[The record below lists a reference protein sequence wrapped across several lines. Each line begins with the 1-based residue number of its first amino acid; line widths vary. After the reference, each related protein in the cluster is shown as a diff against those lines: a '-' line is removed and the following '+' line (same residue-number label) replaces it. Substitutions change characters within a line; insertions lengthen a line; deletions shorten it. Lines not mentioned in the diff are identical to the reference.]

1 MVKYIALILAFLA
14 LGLITRINSVS
25 PERTENALKQLETGD
40 MSAELH
46 REHIFINSGYSFAFA
61 GLGLLGL
68 GLIASD
74 LYKFFSIKT
83 TAIMIGL
90 TILMTTGCR
99 RPFEPIKLE
108 KISTNEEAFLLPL
121 TGDLAKQTTSNTE
134 EYLTKNLVFVKQVKI
149 PQQWVSKGYETFFWN
164 GEWQDAATLIKV
176 NKSPVTREWTAGK
189 DSGTSEKN
197 EAIWVMTADQ
207 VEFSTGWTC
216 TARIADRDESV
227 KFLHNYPNGSLE
239 SVMDKEIRARLQSS
253 WTLEVTDLPMDEL
266 RNSATPHILK
276 VRDEVILFFAE
287 RGIEITNLGITG
299 GFIYKDEKI
308 HDTMVD
314 VFNAEQ
320 EKAKA
325 KSATE
330 AQEEKNRKLQLE
342 AEGLAAKTLKE
353 RQAEADGI
361 KLVADAKAYEMEKAQ
376 ANSAAYFQLKQ
387 IELEKEKLTKWDGH
401 FPSYYMG
408 TGSPELLL
416 QVPNFVPNDAP
427 ATELPQKDVGNADF
441 GVIAPAE
448 QP

>member
-1 MVKYIALILAFLA
+1 MVKYIALVLAFLC
-14 LGLITRINSVS
+14 LGVAARLQSVS
-25 PERTENALKQLETGD
+25 PERTEKALKQLEPGD
-40 MSAELH
+40 MSAELNK
-46 REHIFINSGYSFAFA
+46 EHILVNSGYSFAFS
-61 GLGLLGL
+61 GLAVLGVILVCSDIQKLFSSKSALLLVAVAIL
-68 GLIASD
+68 G
-74 LYKFFSIKT
+74 
-83 TAIMIGL
+83 
-90 TILMTTGCR
+90 TTGCR
-99 RPFEPIKLE
+99 RPFEPVKLE

-149 PQQWVSKGYETFFWN
+149 PQQWVSKGYETIAWN
-164 GEWQDAATLIKV
+164 GEWQDAAILIKV
-176 NKSPVTREWTAGK
+176 DKSPVTREWTADK
-189 DSGTSEKN
+189 DSGTSTKN

-216 TARIADRDESV
+216 TARIADRSESV

-239 SVMDKEIRARLQSS
+239 NVMDKEIRARLQSA
-253 WTLEVTDLPMDEL
+253 WTLEVTDLPMSEL
-266 RNSATPHILK
+266 RNAATPHILK
-276 VRDEVILFFAE
+276 VCNDVTTFFKA

-299 GFIYKDEKI
+299 GFVYKDGKI
-308 HDTMVD
+308 HDTMVEL
-314 VFNAEQ
+314 FNAEQ

-325 KSATE
+325 KAATE
-330 AQEEKNRKLQLE
+330 AQEEKNNKLKLE
-342 AEGLAAKTLKE
+342 AEGLAAKVLKE

-387 IELEKEKLTKWDGH
+387 IELEKEKLTKWDGR

-427 ATELPQKDVGNADF
+427 QTESAAITP
-441 GVIAPAE
+441 IE
-448 QP
+448 QN